1 MPRFSGA
8 GRAGTRR
15 STSPGMRAPAS
26 SSACAS
32 RARARRRCAARS
44 SRPLPP
50 DVLAIFGPTAS
61 GKSAVA
67 EELARRIPAEL
78 VSADAMQLYR
88 GLPIL
93 TNQSEFPTRLVGILG
108 LDEDGSVAV
117 YQGLAHATI
126 DEILAGGSTP
136 IVVGG

>member
-1 MPRFSGA
+1 SGA

-15 STSPGMRAPAS
+15 STSRGVQAPATL
-26 SSACAS
+26 SASAS

-61 GKSAVA
+61 GKSDVA
-67 EELARRIPAEL
+67 EELARRLPAEL

-93 TNQSEFPTRLVGILG
+93 TNQSEVPTRLVGILG
-108 LDEDGSVAV
+108 LDDEGSVAE
-117 YQGLAHATI
+117 YQPLAHAAI
-126 DEILAGGSTP
+126 DEALEQGR
-136 IVVGG
+136 